1 MSDAPNLEVP
11 ANGNRADSIAN
22 QLAGMNKRSIDLFFN
37 VQKVAFE
44 EMLDV
49 SNDAIQRTSAEFS
62 IANEFASKIAGA
74 HSANDLKQVYEE
86 CGKHQADFFAATASG
101 LSSTG
106 NGFSIEPRRSFSI
119 NRRKSS
125 RRSSTADRFRLF
137 RSRCGSGLRQLGI

>member
-74 HSANDLKQVYEE
+74 HSVNDLKQVYEE
-86 CGKHQADFFAATASG
+86 CGKHQADFF
-101 LSSTG
+101 
-106 NGFSIEPRRSFSI
+106 RRDSERAFKHWQ
-119 NRRKSS
+119 RFL
-125 RRSSTADRFRLF
+125 DRTSKVFFNQPSEKLPA
-137 RSRCGSGLRQLGI
+137 